1 MTSGEIQYG
10 HRAGPD
16 GRYDRDE
23 DDAWRPSGEVEWDEQ
38 SDIPRDRK
46 GRKQTRAKAA
56 LAMKIRGADYD
67 EIAHDLSYAT
77 PGEARRAV
85 EGLLAGLAEA
95 DGAAAWATQR
105 NLHALRL
112 EGLLASVF
120 EEAIDPTSDLHLS
133 YNRRAMEIMDRI
145 AALQGFNA
153 PQRAVIY
160 TPDAAEF
167 DQVVQRVLEQSA
179 VSQPHEGDIFELAA
193 APDEIIIEEGEFDDE
208 APLD

>member
-1 MTSGEIQYG
+1 MTDGEIQYG
-10 HRAGPD
+10 HRAGRD
-16 GRYDRDE
+16 GRYDRDV
-23 DDAWRPSGEVEWDEQ
+23 DDAWRPSGEVEWEEL
-38 SDIPRDRK
+38 SEIPRDRK

-67 EIAHDLSYAT
+67 EIATDLNYAT

-85 EGLLAGLAEA
+85 ETLLAGLAED

-120 EEAIDPTSDLHLS
+120 EPAIDDTNDMHLA
-133 YNRRAMEIMDRI
+133 YNRRAVEIMDRI
-145 AALQGFNA
+145 SRLRGFDA
-153 PQRAVIY
+153 PQRAIIY

-167 DQVVQRVLEQSA
+167 DAVVSRVLEQSA

-193 APDEIIIEEGEFDDE
+193 APDEIVIEEGEFEDE
-208 APLD
+208 TPLD

>member
-1 MTSGEIQYG
+1 VTDEIQYG

-16 GRYDRDE
+16 GRYDRDV
-23 DDAWRPSGEVEWDEQ
+23 DDAWRPAGEVEWEEL
-38 SDIPRDRK
+38 SEIPRDRK

-67 EIAHDLSYAT
+67 EIAHDLNYAT

-95 DGAAAWATQR
+95 DGPAAWATQR

-120 EEAIDPTSDLHLS
+120 DKAIDDTDELHLS
-133 YNRRAMEIMDRI
+133 YNRRAVEIMDRI
-145 AALQGFNA
+145 SRLQGFDA

-167 DQVVQRVLEQSA
+167 DAVVTRVLEQSA
-179 VSQPHEGDIFELAA
+179 VSQPHEGDIFELA
-193 APDEIIIEEGEFDDE
+193 EIEGEIVVEEGEFDDE
-208 APLD
+208 TPGD